1 MADKLAKYV
10 TKKSI
15 IDISINMVKLKLK
28 GLLSKY

>member
-1 MADKLAKYV
+1 MAAKLAKYV

-15 IDISINMVKLKLK
+15 IDISVNIKMKLK